1 MTSTDHE
8 KGFLRALVELL
19 FAIIIVLTV
28 TISTKEESKQED
40 SKLKLPGRYMITM
53 KWQQKEYGYSNDD
66 IDLHVIDPQ
75 DHHAWFL
82 DDKAGESFLNLDT
95 PDDTG
100 MPIKYYTDRDGKMVM
115 CDFHEERVTIFQTV
129 PGPSYKAIAF
139 MYNKRLTGEDTKVIF
154 TLIDLDKG
162 SQEILKEEVV
172 LSGMGQQAV
181 AFQFSLDEAG
191 NLVGGS
197 VNKNPYPISD
207 TKRYR

>member
-139 MYNKRLTGEDTKVIF
+139 MYNKRRG
-154 TLIDLDKG
+154 
-162 SQEILKEEVV
+162 
-172 LSGMGQQAV
+172 
-181 AFQFSLDEAG
+181 
-191 NLVGGS
+191 
-197 VNKNPYPISD
+197 Y
-207 TKRYR
+207 